1 MNRLISALLALASA
15 AFSAG
20 CSSFDLWRGTY
31 EGVRSHDAAVNP
43 MTPGTVRQ
51 TLPPYEDYERERDR
65 ARGGNPS
72 TQAQ

>member
-1 MNRLISALLALASA
+1 MNRLIPVFLALASA

-20 CSSFDLWRGTY
+20 CSSFDFWRGTY
-31 EGVRSHDAAVNP
+31 EGARSHDAAVNP

-51 TLPPYEDYERERDR
+51 TLPPYEDYERERNR

-72 TQAQ
+72 IQGQ